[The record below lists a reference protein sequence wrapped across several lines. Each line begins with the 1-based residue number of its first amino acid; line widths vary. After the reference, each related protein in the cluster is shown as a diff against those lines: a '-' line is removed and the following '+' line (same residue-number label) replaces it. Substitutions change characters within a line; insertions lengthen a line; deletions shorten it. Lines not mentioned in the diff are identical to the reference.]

1 MNKYSSGPKFVRF
14 RVNGV
19 LVSLKSPVLI
29 FFSGGVLTPGAAFAE
44 TTLIERLDKAGV
56 RFTTVEEPKAISNE

>member
-1 MNKYSSGPKFVRF
+1 MRSEEGFI
-14 RVNGV
+14 V
-19 LVSLKSPVLI
+19 LVWKLSLNVALS

-56 RFTTVEEPKAISNE
+56 RFVTVEEPKAITQE